1 MLLASMSTL
10 TMELSPSSENS
21 SNLGLMHNALECSP
35 TALTLKY
42 TNKDSVPSTTIL
54 NKLLCCFGPL
64 IESKTELLVKTNGV
78 RVVFQKRCDAENAV
92 THVGKYRFG
101 SSLQSFRLKIL
112 PQKPK
117 KGTGKRGMK
126 SKKESSFVHDVYA
139 V

>member
-1 MLLASMSTL
+1 
-10 TMELSPSSENS
+10 MELSPSSENS